1 MTYVLEAVALLVALF
16 SVATG
21 VTGQLIVRRR
31 EFGVLAHLGLSPSQS
46 WALVAM
52 EVGFLLLVAIFWA
65 TLLGGMIGEILIQK
79 INPQSFHWTMET
91 YIEIEQWAMVSL
103 LLLFVG
109 VLTSRWAARQGLEP
123 KRLAQ
128 SLRADW

>member
-1 MTYVLEAVALLVALF
+1 MNHQPHRGAGHRAERV
-16 SVATG
+16 G
-21 VTGQLIVRRR
+21 DNQLISPGI
-31 EFGVLAHLGLSPSQS
+31 GVLAHLGLSPSQS